1 MVTRQEVHEYLPFGV
16 SANGCSGEYLVP
28 HGEYALLASDALDAA
43 LSNSVPEAVAQ
54 PESTIVVDVVKPTL
68 LKD

>member
-1 MVTRQEVHEYLPFGV
+1 MNSCGAEADHAAR
-16 SANGCSGEYLVP
+16 AVP
-28 HGEYALLASDALDAA
+28 ASDALDAA
-43 LSNSVPEAVAQ
+43 LSSSAPEAVAQ